1 MLDKYLTVSV
11 NARTVCQIFR
21 GLDGFENFEFFS
33 NIYTFYTIAASLISR
48 YRGKLGHVSVT
59 KLSTSRDETNI
70 SKNIISIKLKK
81 KIFHIFQYFE
91 NIYNFLEQCRIFL
104 YEWYCNWIKIY
115 IYIYYRIVKRRKYD
129 GDWDMSEFGQGTG
142 QGEICR
148 RNKTFDIS

>member
-81 KIFHIFQYFE
+81 KIFRIFQYFE

-104 YEWYCNWIKIY
+104 YE
-115 IYIYYRIVKRRKYD
+115 
-129 GDWDMSEFGQGTG
+129 
-142 QGEICR
+142 
-148 RNKTFDIS
+148 